1 MTEDGASDPMV
12 TLSALE
18 HWAYCPRQ
26 AALIWIDRTFADDE
40 RTIAGTLAHRRVNT
54 EGTDHRP
61 DALVHRSV
69 PLWSHRLGLHGYA
82 DTVEIVNDAVYPV
95 EHKVGNPPP
104 GGPADLQVTAQ
115 ALCLTEMTGK
125 PVAVGYIYSAETRS
139 RRAVDVRALTLI
151 VEAEVRALRAAL
163 GRTHLPDPVND
174 DRCKTCSL
182 EGVCLPDIVAAP
194 SRLQAAWQHLFD
206 PEDGP

>member
-1 MTEDGASDPMV
+1 MIEDAAGDPMV

-40 RTIAGTLAHRRVNT
+40 RTTAGTLAHRRVNT

-61 DALVHRSV
+61 EAVVHRSV

-82 DTVEIVNDAVYPV
+82 DTVEIVEDVIYPV

-115 ALCLTEMTGK
+115 SLCLAEMMGK
-125 PVAVGYIYSAETRS
+125 PVTVGYIFSDETRK
-139 RRAVDVRALTLI
+139 RRPVDVSALTPT
-151 VEAEVRALRAAL
+151 VEAEVRALRSAL
-163 GRTHLPDPVND
+163 GRTRLPNPVND
-174 DRCKTCSL
+174 DRCRTCSL
-182 EGVCLPDIVAAP
+182 KGVCLPDVVAAP
-194 SRLQAAWQHLFD
+194 SRLQAAWRHLFSR
-206 PEDGP
+206 EDGP